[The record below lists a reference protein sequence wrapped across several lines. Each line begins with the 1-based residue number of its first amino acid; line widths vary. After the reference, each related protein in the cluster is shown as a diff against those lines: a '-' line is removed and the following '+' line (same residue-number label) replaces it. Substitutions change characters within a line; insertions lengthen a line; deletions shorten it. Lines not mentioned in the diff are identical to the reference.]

1 MNRHMNRH
9 MNRRMNGLGVLP
21 AFAWDGETMAIRE
34 FRGDFQL
41 SDQRELSVRFGSEQA
56 GGSFR
61 RSETQLSGGLTPFLT
76 APLLPLAVALR
87 STQATTIIASSTS
100 AALPCL
106 PHRTRSRF
114 ASEPGCSL
122 RSLTARDARCRD
134 DRSSASE
141 RLFRLT
147 AAGAVK
153 ARPLAPVSCCQR
165 QRCGDLEPADHHAQ
179 PAPKIQPN
187 ASF

>member
-1 MNRHMNRH
+1 MNRHLNPRLNRHMND
-9 MNRRMNGLGVLP
+9 LGALP

-34 FRGDFQL
+34 FRGDFHLSEQRQL
-41 SDQRELSVRFGSEQA
+41 SVGFGSESA

-61 RSETQLSGGLTPFLT
+61 RSETRLSGGLTPFHH
-76 APLLPLAVALR
+76 APPLPLAVALR
-87 STQATTIIASSTS
+87 STQATTNIATSTS

-114 ASEPGCSL
+114 ASGPGSSL

-141 RLFRLT
+141 RSFCLT